1 MGRHRDSLPAV
12 EPVAPLLTFFLS
24 VARSLGSLTN
34 WLIARRGAE
43 RELVAAYF
51 ERVADCLREVA
62 ERIESGQMPHDTC
75 RRLAVY
81 ADELDS
87 ILRDRGYVT
96 ASGDASIDETR
107 MRLAGELMK
116 ASTLWDASL
125 LANVDPTELAA
136 SDFAGTLA
144 VTASR
149 HSSEMS
155 GDISATPSAETVAR
169 LEREVS
175 ERAQDGMTGAQP
187 VWDAAGEFRALADA
201 LRAR

>member
-1 MGRHRDSLPAV
+1 M

-24 VARSLGSLTN
+24 VARSLGSLTD
-34 WLIARRGAE
+34 WLIARRGAQ

-107 MRLAGELMK
+107 MRLAGELVK
-116 ASTLWDASL
+116 ASTLWDASS
-125 LANVDPTELAA
+125 LANVDPAELAA
-136 SDFAGTLA
+136 LDFARALA
-144 VTASR
+144 FTASSR
-149 HSSEMS
+149 SERP
-155 GDISATPSAETVAR
+155 GDNSETPSAETVAR
-169 LEREVS
+169 VEREFS
-175 ERAQDGMTGAQP
+175 ERVRDGMTGAQP